1 MTSHDDDP
9 VADNSPM
16 THAVSRHLG
25 TIPPCRGPVSLACPF
40 PLARSPIVPL
50 AHHPRGRHAARLVPR
65 LVAGRPVLPCPAGRG
80 WTVRVKVSGGEHSP
94 PTEVRI

>member
-50 AHHPRGRHAARLVPR
+50 AHHPRGRHAARLVPDWSP
-65 LVAGRPVLPCPAGRG
+65 VGPYYPAQQGGAGP
-80 WTVRVKVSGGEHSP
+80 SE
-94 PTEVRI
+94 